1 MKDNLKQSPLPLYTV
16 EGEVSYQECKLNV
29 TDHGSSQRSIQGL
42 WLKQYLL
49 LDNWSINNRNKKKER
64 KFRKTSINMYEETFL
79 NYL

>member
-49 LDNWSINNRNKKKER
+49 LDNWSINNRNKKRKE
-64 KFRKTSINMYEETFL
+64 I
-79 NYL
+79 